1 MRGAE
6 FADLKAF
13 VTVAEQGAF
22 ARAAEQLGVSP
33 SALSQTIRGLE
44 TRLGV
49 RLFNRTTRS
58 ISLTE
63 AGSRLFVRVQPLFDQ
78 FDEAIEE
85 VNQLRAS
92 PRGTL
97 RIAAPQMALV
107 HLLQPMLGVFQ
118 RDYPDVVLDLHS
130 DESLGDI
137 VANGFDA
144 GIRLGKHIDQDM
156 IAVRLGPDLRQIAV
170 ASPEYLDRQG
180 TPRTP
185 EDLREHRCINW
196 RRAGQTSLYPW
207 EFARDGNW
215 FEVAVTGSLIVNDC
229 AVALQAAVDGLGITV
244 WTEEWMKPQID
255 SGKLV
260 PLLREFS
267 PPSRGFYLYHPSRTR
282 MPASLE
288 AFIHVVRQVALSGA
302 DVAA

>member
-13 VTVAEQGAF
+13 VTIAEQGAF
-22 ARAAEQLGVSP
+22 GRAAEQLGVSP

-58 ISLTE
+58 VGLTE
-63 AGSRLFVRVQPLFDQ
+63 AGSRLFARVQPLFDQ
-78 FDEAIEE
+78 FDEAMDE
-85 VNQLRAS
+85 VNDLRDT

-97 RIAAPQMALV
+97 RISAPQMALV

-144 GIRLGKHIDQDM
+144 GIRLGKHIDHDM
-156 IAVRLGPDLRQIAV
+156 VAVRLGPDLRQIAI
-170 ASPEYLDRQG
+170 ASPAYIEKNGMPQV
-180 TPRTP
+180 P

-196 RRAGQTSLYPW
+196 RRAGQAGLYPW
-207 EFARDGNW
+207 EFARDGKW
-215 FEVAVTGSLIVNDC
+215 FELQVTGSLIVNDC
-229 AVALQAAVDGLGITV
+229 AVALQAAVDGLGVTV
-244 WTEEWMKPQID
+244 WTEEWMKPFFD
-255 SGKLV
+255 AGKLV
-260 PLLREFS
+260 PLLKEFS
-267 PPSRGFYLYHPSRTR
+267 PPSRGFYLYHPNRTR
-282 MPASLE
+282 IPPSLE
-288 AFIHVVRQVALSGA
+288 AFIHVVRQVAMGEDDA
-302 DVAA
+302 EQ

>member
-13 VTVAEQGAF
+13 VTIAEQGAF
-22 ARAAEQLGVSP
+22 ARAADQLGVSP

-58 ISLTE
+58 VSLTE
-63 AGSRLFVRVQPLFDQ
+63 AGSRLFARVQPLFDQ
-78 FDEAIEE
+78 FDEAMDE
-85 VNQLRAS
+85 VNQLRDT

-97 RIAAPQMALV
+97 RISAPQMALV

-144 GIRLGKHIDQDM
+144 GIRLGKHIDNDM
-156 IAVRLGPDLRQIAV
+156 VAVRLGPDLRQIAV
-170 ASPEYLDRQG
+170 ASPAYLEKNG
-180 TPRTP
+180 TPQVP

-207 EFARDGNW
+207 EFARDKNW
-215 FEVAVTGSLIVNDC
+215 FELQVTGSLIVNDC

-244 WTEEWMKPQID
+244 WTEEWMKPLFD
-255 SGKLV
+255 AGKLV

-282 MPASLE
+282 MPPSLE
-288 AFIHVVRQVALSGA
+288 AFIYVVRQVAVSGEEA
-302 DVAA
+302 EE